1 MTEKPKRGRPKTLN
15 ADDLVDLAMRAYWA
29 EGPARVSINAICQRA
44 GVSKPSLYR
53 EFGNEDGLTCAAL
66 GSYAQIVLG
75 QVIETLGGTDRFHD
89 KIAAIARLVT
99 DEPQHENGCLFIK
112 MRAIR
117 PDMGDQTQALIA
129 QIDQAAID
137 AFAGALNQA
146 VTRGEWGGAIPV
158 PQAAR
163 YLHAQIGLA
172 LDMRARGEDPAG
184 VLALALSVFGE
195 PGGDV

>member
-53 EFGNEDGLTCAAL
+53 EFGSEDGLTCAAL

-75 QVIETLGGTDRFHD
+75 QVIEILGGKDRFPD

-99 DEPQHENGCLFIK
+99 DDPQHENGCLFIK

-137 AFAGALNQA
+137 AFAGALRQA
-146 VTRGEWGGAIPV
+146 VTRGQWGGAIPV

-195 PGGDV
+195 PGGDI